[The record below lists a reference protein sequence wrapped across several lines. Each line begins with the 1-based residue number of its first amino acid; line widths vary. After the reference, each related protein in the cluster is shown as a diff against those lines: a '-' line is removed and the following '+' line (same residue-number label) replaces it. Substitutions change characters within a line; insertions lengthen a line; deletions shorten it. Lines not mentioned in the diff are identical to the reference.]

1 MSHHIGLQVLRAKLR
16 GFQAAGCTIASRI
29 TRSQKE
35 RKTRL
40 WESKRRLGLHCRYH
54 LVAYGLLREV
64 PYERIERCA
73 VENKL
78 DPQVLLDIML
88 AHASRQQKGTLNL
101 ESVKRLLGSMPEQPT
116 PSMPTSPPAEG
127 LLARARRLLEKRA

>member
-16 GFQAAGCTIASRI
+16 GFQASGSTIASRI
-29 TRSQKE
+29 TRSHKE
-35 RKTRL
+35 RKNRL

-73 VENKL
+73 PENKL
-78 DPQVLLDIML
+78 DPQTLLDIML
-88 AHASRQQKGTLNL
+88 VHASWQQRQTLNL
-101 ESVKRLLGSMPEQPT
+101 ENIRKLLST
-116 PSMPTSPPAEG
+116 PTSPPTEAPLPTE
-127 LLARARRLLEKRA
+127 ARRPLKKGA